1 MPTPKAGTDGDKPPV
16 RARRHPDH
24 MAAREGPGDRGRR
37 RGRRLLQDAL
47 DEFHEARVGGS
58 IGQQQVAAALGRSD
72 AWVSWTESGGNAA
85 VSVVQM
91 AQMLACVGLELSL
104 RAYPAGGGLRDAG
117 QLSDL
122 EQFASLVAPNWTWA
136 TEVPIPIVGD
146 LRAWDRVLLGP
157 CSIGVDAETR
167 IRDLQAVDRRVM
179 LKQRDSGIDR
189 VVILLP
195 DTRNNRSMLVAA
207 APAIKVNYPIDSGVA
222 LEALRRGRD
231 PGGNAI
237 IVLPKRPRAAGDSS
251 RTGTRDKGTPTKGS

>member
-47 DEFHEARVGGS
+47 EEFHEARVGGS

-91 AQMLACVGLELSL
+91 AQMLACVGLALSL

-122 EQFASLVAPNWTWA
+122 EQFASLVAPTWTWA

-146 LRAWDRVLLGP
+146 LRAWDGVLRGP

-179 LKQRDSGIDR
+179 LKQRDSGISR